1 MTVLQADDLV
11 FAPGDA
17 TVVARSTLRTIMD
30 NYDATC
36 RSIPDERSTALQ
48 MNGKGPVSLNFRG
61 MPQALVC
68 KQCL

>member
-1 MTVLQADDLV
+1 MTVLQADDFV

-36 RSIPDERSTALQ
+36 LSIPNERSTALQ

-61 MPQALVC
+61 MPWYIISA
-68 KQCL
+68 